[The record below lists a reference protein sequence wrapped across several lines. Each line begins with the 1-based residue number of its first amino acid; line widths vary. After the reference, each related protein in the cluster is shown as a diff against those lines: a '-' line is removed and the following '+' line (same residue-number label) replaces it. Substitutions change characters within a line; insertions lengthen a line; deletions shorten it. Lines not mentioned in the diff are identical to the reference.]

1 MCLFSVRDCIQGYLL
16 LLRCIYSLM
25 NTQMMSVNYDYDLII
40 EYFLERNY
48 FYSDLMDA
56 VVIY

>member
-1 MCLFSVRDCIQGYLL
+1 
-16 LLRCIYSLM
+16 M

-56 VVIY
+56 VVNN